1 MNKEENQEHE
11 CCKQK
16 SDKGNNVQINIS
28 KRTGVSIVVVLV
40 AILVFSVYWI
50 SKPKDVEIT
59 GAAAGPYQGFNS
71 YEEMMEAHHG
81 KDAGQGVGGCDQEA
95 ALSHDL
101 PVIGTGDKSEYGVT
115 YDQAGYNQL
124 MGYAQSI
131 QLNSEQTK
139 NIVGLNV
146 EIPCC
151 GFRTLQAKDNCE
163 CGHHIALYGLAKL
176 LSSKNYSREQIQ
188 SEIDKW
194 KSVFFPNGQGN
205 TGGC

>member
-1 MNKEENQEHE
+1 MNKEENHE

-16 SDKGNNVQINIS
+16 GDNVQINIS
-28 KRTGVSIVVVLV
+28 KKTGVGIVIVLV

-50 SKPKDVEIT
+50 SKPKGVEIT
-59 GAAAGPYQGFNS
+59 GAATGPYQGFNS

-81 KDAGQGVGGCDQEA
+81 KDAGQSQGVGGCGQEVA
-95 ALSHDL
+95 PSHDS
-101 PVIGTGDKSEYGVT
+101 PVIGTGEKSEYGIT

-124 MGYAQSI
+124 MSYAQSV

-139 NIVGLNV
+139 KTVGLNV

-151 GFRTLQAKDNCE
+151 SFKTLQAKDNCE
-163 CGHHIALYGLAKL
+163 CGHHVALYGLAKL

-188 SEIDKW
+188 GEIDKW
-194 KSVFFPNGQGN
+194 KFVFFPNGQGN